1 MQGLKRFPSD
11 GFRAKTKAFVT
22 DLKGLKNPAPGNIV
36 SPPADVV
43 KLVDTLS

>member
-22 DLKGLKNPAPGNIV
+22 DLKGLKTRRQAILFLPQP
-36 SPPADVV
+36 
-43 KLVDTLS
+43 TW